1 MNKSPSMKSIDTSVM
16 LPSIKNNNGSNSQH
30 QRQVSLGAH
39 LIVKKKPSIRNVN
52 FRDEPDGLTPGL
64 SHSASAEKLSKQI
77 NISQEI
83 QRLIPVRG
91 PTLFD
96 KQLNEFVNGVASKS
110 GMKNAMMRGLSKKTK
125 EIS

>member
-1 MNKSPSMKSIDTSVM
+1 MRSIDTSVM

-30 QRQVSLGAH
+30 QRNVSLGAH
-39 LIVKKKPSIRNVN
+39 LIVKKKPSITRVN
-52 FRDEPDGLTPGL
+52 FRDELDGQTPGL
-64 SHSASAEKLSKQI
+64 SHSASAEKLQKQI

-96 KQLNEFVNGVASKS
+96 KQLSEFVNGVASKS
-110 GMKNAMMRGLSKKTK
+110 GMKTAMMRGLKQKIK
-125 EIS
+125 EQV